1 MIQQFINREEELKF
15 LEEKYLEDSPQL
27 IIIYGR
33 RRVGKTELIKKF
45 IQNKKSIYI
54 LCSRT
59 SIKENID
66 ELKRKFY
73 EITGKEYF
81 LNLNTT
87 SFFDLFKFF
96 VNEIKNEKIVVVF
109 DEFPYLLEID
119 KSIVS
124 IFQKIWD
131 ELLVNTRVFLI
142 LCGSSIGMME
152 SELLSYRSPLY
163 GRRTGQWKVQ
173 PFKFKDIRK
182 IFENFSIEDTIK
194 IWSVFGNIPYYLS
207 FFDKNLSVEEN
218 IKNKILKKGEVLF
231 EEPKFL
237 LKEEFRE
244 PKTYML
250 ILKYI
255 SLGYNTQ
262 GQLSSVT
269 GIEKG
274 NLSKYLSVLEE
285 TKIIEYILPLGQ
297 RKRGMYIISDPFF
310 NFWFRFVYPN
320 VSDLEIGLI
329 DKVFSRISNE
339 LNDYYGIMFERL
351 ILELI
356 KTKTIEFPFNFDW
369 VGKWW
374 YKDKEIDIIAL
385 NSKTNETV
393 FVECKWQENVDAK
406 KILNELKEKS
416 KFVKWRNEKRKEYYA
431 IFAKSFKEKIREEN
445 LFLFD
450 LKDLEIL
457 LK

>member
-15 LEEKYLEDSPQL
+15 LEGKYLEDSPQL

-66 ELKRKFY
+66 ELKKKFY

-109 DEFPYLLEID
+109 DEFPYLMEID

-142 LCGSSIGMME
+142 LCGSSMGMME

-163 GRRTGQWKVQ
+163 GRRTGQWKVE

-182 IFENFSIEDTIK
+182 IFENFSIEDAIK

-244 PKTYML
+244 PKTYTL

-262 GQLSSVT
+262 GQLSSIT

-285 TKIIEYILPLGQ
+285 TKIIEHILPLGQ
-297 RKRGMYIISDPFF
+297 RKRGIYVINDPFF

-320 VSDLEIGLI
+320 ISDLEIGLI
-329 DKVFSRISNE
+329 DEVFSRISSE

-351 ILELI
+351 VLELI

-374 YKDKEIDIIAL
+374 HKDKEIDIIAL
-385 NSKTNETV
+385 NSKTNEIV
-393 FVECKWQENVDAK
+393 FVECKWQENVDTK

-431 IFAKSFKEKIREEN
+431 IFAKSFKEKTKEEN

>member
-45 IQNKKSIYI
+45 IQNKKNIYI
-54 LCSRT
+54 LCSKT
-59 SIKENID
+59 SIRENID

-109 DEFPYLLEID
+109 DEFPYLMEID

-152 SELLSYRSPLY
+152 SELLSYKSPLY
-163 GRRTGQWKVQ
+163 GRRTGQWKVE

-194 IWSVFGNIPYYLS
+194 IWSIFGNIPYYLS
-207 FFDKNLSVEEN
+207 FFDKNLSLEEN

-320 VSDLEIGLI
+320 ISNLEIGLI

-374 YKDKEIDIIAL
+374 YKDKEIDIVAL

-393 FVECKWQENVDAK
+393 FVECKWQENVDAE
-406 KILNELKEKS
+406 KILNELEEKS

>member
-45 IQNKKSIYI
+45 IQNKKNIYI

-87 SFFDLFKFF
+87 SFIDLFKFF

-109 DEFPYLLEID
+109 DEFPYLMEID

-152 SELLSYRSPLY
+152 SELLSYKSPLY

-194 IWSVFGNIPYYLS
+194 IWSIFGNIPYYLS

-320 VSDLEIGLI
+320 ISNLEIGLI

-385 NSKTNETV
+385 NSKTNEIV

-406 KILNELKEKS
+406 KISNELKEKS